1 MIVMKKVS
9 FIAAVC
15 ALSCALS
22 ASAYTGASDWAAAE
36 LKKAEEYSLIP
47 PSLESADVSK
57 PITRSEFASLSV
69 KLYEALGKTELK
81 AAETNPFSDTADAE
95 VLKAY
100 AAGITTGTS
109 DTTFEPDA
117 LLSREQAATML
128 ARTYSKS
135 MDKEAKPSGTAE
147 KFADDDFI
155 SDWAKDSVYFMAE
168 NGIINGIG
176 EGKFA
181 PQNVTKEQ
189 EDALYANSTREQAVA
204 ISVRMYEK
212 FKTDDAKD
220 EPKEDITKQIPAYS
234 FGEPTDKKITDTR
247 AELSFENVDGD
258 AIAEYIKTAKPFFP
272 EVTYELNEGYQKAL
286 KASNDEYSIFIS
298 WSQNGKASIIFEKI
312 Q

>member
-22 ASAYTGASDWAAAE
+22 ASAYTGESDWAAAE

-57 PITRSEFASLSV
+57 AITRSEFASLSV

-81 AAETNPFSDTADAE
+81 AAETNPFSDTADE
-95 VLKAY
+95 QVLKAY

-147 KFADDDFI
+147 KFADDGFI

-168 NGIINGIG
+168 NAIINGIG

-181 PQNVTKEQ
+181 PRNVTKEQ

-220 EPKEDITKQIPAYS
+220 EPKEDITKQIPAHS
-234 FGEPTDKKITDTR
+234 FGEPKTQNVTDNR
-247 AELSFENVDGD
+247 AELTFENVS
-258 AIAEYIKTAKPFFP
+258 EEEFLTYRNTVKMMFP
-272 EVTYELNEGYQKAL
+272 DVSYELDEGYQKAL
-286 KASNDEYSIFIS
+286 KGSNGEYIIFIS
-298 WSQNGKASIIFEKI
+298 WSNDKKVSITFDRV

>member
-1 MIVMKKVS
+1 MKKVS

-47 PSLESADVSK
+47 PSLENADVSK

-81 AAETNPFSDTADAE
+81 AAEVNPFSDTADAE

-147 KFADDDFI
+147 KFADDGFI

-168 NGIINGIG
+168 NAIINGIG

-181 PQNVTKEQ
+181 PQNVTQEQ

-220 EPKEDITKQIPAYS
+220 DSKGDITSKIPAHS
-234 FGEPTDKKITDTR
+234 FGEPKTQNVTDDR
-247 AELSFENVDGD
+247 AELTFENVS
-258 AIAEYIKTAKPFFP
+258 EEEFVTYRNTVKMMFP
-272 EVTYELNEGYQKAL
+272 EISYELDEGTQKAL
-286 KASNDEYSIFIS
+286 KASDGEYIMFIAWSNDGKVSINFDRV
-298 WSQNGKASIIFEKI
+298 Q
-312 Q
+312 

>member
-1 MIVMKKVS
+1 MKKVS

-15 ALSCALS
+15 ALGCAFS

-81 AAETNPFSDTADAE
+81 AAEVNPFSDTADAE

-147 KFADDDFI
+147 KFADDGFI
-155 SDWAKDSVYFMAE
+155 SDWAKDSRFPL
-168 NGIINGIG
+168 
-176 EGKFA
+176 KS
-181 PQNVTKEQ
+181 P
-189 EDALYANSTREQAVA
+189 
-204 ISVRMYEK
+204 
-212 FKTDDAKD
+212 
-220 EPKEDITKQIPAYS
+220 
-234 FGEPTDKKITDTR
+234 
-247 AELSFENVDGD
+247 LS
-258 AIAEYIKTAKPFFP
+258 
-272 EVTYELNEGYQKAL
+272 
-286 KASNDEYSIFIS
+286 AS
-298 WSQNGKASIIFEKI
+298 ATV
-312 Q
+312 

>member
-1 MIVMKKVS
+1 MKKVS

-47 PSLESADVSK
+47 PSLENADVSK

-81 AAETNPFSDTADAE
+81 AAEVNPFSDTSDE
-95 VLKAY
+95 QVLKAY

-147 KFADDDFI
+147 KFADDGFI
-155 SDWAKDSVYFMAE
+155 SDWAKDSVYFMVE
-168 NGIINGIG
+168 NAIINGIG

-181 PQNVTKEQ
+181 PRNVTQEQ

-220 EPKEDITKQIPAYS
+220 EPKEDITKQIPAHS
-234 FGEPTDKKITDTR
+234 FGEPKTQNVTDDH
-247 AELSFENVDGD
+247 AELTFENVS
-258 AIAEYIKTAKPFFP
+258 EEEF
-272 EVTYELNEGYQKAL
+272 VTYRNTVKMMFPDVSYELDEGYQKAL
-286 KASNDEYSIFIS
+286 KGSNGEYIIFIS
-298 WSQNGKASIIFEKI
+298 WSNDKKVSITFDRV

>member
-1 MIVMKKVS
+1 MKKVS

-47 PSLESADVSK
+47 PSLENADVSK

-81 AAETNPFSDTADAE
+81 AAEVNPFSDTADAE

-135 MDKEAKPSGTAE
+135 MDKEVKPSGTAE
-147 KFADDDFI
+147 KFADDGFI

-168 NGIINGIG
+168 NAIINGIG

-181 PQNVTKEQ
+181 PRNVTKEQ

-220 EPKEDITKQIPAYS
+220 EPKEDITKQIPAHS
-234 FGEPTDKKITDTR
+234 FGEPKTQNVTDDR
-247 AELSFENVDGD
+247 AELTFENVS
-258 AIAEYIKTAKPFFP
+258 EEEF
-272 EVTYELNEGYQKAL
+272 VTYRNTVKMMFPDVSYELDEGYQKAL
-286 KASNDEYSIFIS
+286 KGSNGEYTIFIS
-298 WSQNGKASIIFEKI
+298 WSNDKKVSITFDRV

>member
-1 MIVMKKVS
+1 MKKVS

-47 PSLESADVSK
+47 PSLENADVSK

-81 AAETNPFSDTADAE
+81 AAEVNPFSDTADAE

-147 KFADDDFI
+147 KFADDGFI

-168 NGIINGIG
+168 NAIINGIG

-181 PQNVTKEQ
+181 PRNVTQEQ
-189 EDALYANSTREQAVA
+189 GDALYANSTREQAVA

-220 EPKEDITKQIPAYS
+220 DSKGDITSKIPAHN
-234 FGEPTDKKITDTR
+234 FGEPKTQNVTDNR
-247 AELSFENVDGD
+247 AELTFENVS
-258 AIAEYIKTAKPFFP
+258 EEEF
-272 EVTYELNEGYQKAL
+272 VTYRNTVKMMFPDVSYELDEGYQKAL
-286 KASNDEYSIFIS
+286 KGSNGEYTIFIS
-298 WSQNGKASIIFEKI
+298 WSNDKKVSITFDRV

>member
-1 MIVMKKVS
+1 MKKVS

-15 ALSCALS
+15 ALGCAFS

-81 AAETNPFSDTADAE
+81 AAEVNPFSDTADAE

-147 KFADDDFI
+147 KFADDGFI

-168 NGIINGIG
+168 NAIINGIG

-181 PQNVTKEQ
+181 PRNVTQEQ

-220 EPKEDITKQIPAYS
+220 DSKGDITSKIPVYS
-234 FGEPTDKKITDTR
+234 FGEPKTQNVTDDR
-247 AELSFENVDGD
+247 AELTFENVSEEDFVT
-258 AIAEYIKTAKPFFP
+258 YRNTVKMMFP
-272 EVTYELNEGYQKAL
+272 EISYELDEGQQKAL
-286 KASNDEYSIFIS
+286 KGSDGEYIMFIS
-298 WSQNGKASIIFEKI
+298 WTNDGKLSINLDRV

>member
-1 MIVMKKVS
+1 MKKVS

-81 AAETNPFSDTADAE
+81 AAEVNPFSDTADAE

-147 KFADDDFI
+147 KFADDGFI

-234 FGEPTDKKITDTR
+234 FGEPKTQNVTDDR
-247 AELSFENVDGD
+247 AELTFEDVSEEDFVAYRNTV
-258 AIAEYIKTAKPFFP
+258 KMMFP
-272 EVTYELNEGYQKAL
+272 DVSYELDEGYQKAL
-286 KASNDEYSIFIS
+286 KGSNGEYTIFIS
-298 WSQNGKASIIFEKI
+298 WSNDKKVSITFDRV

>member
-1 MIVMKKVS
+1 MKKVS

-47 PSLESADVSK
+47 PSLENADVSK

-81 AAETNPFSDTADAE
+81 AAEVNPFSDTADE
-95 VLKAY
+95 QVLKAY

-147 KFADDDFI
+147 KFADDGFI
-155 SDWAKDSVYFMAE
+155 SDWAKDSVYFMVE
-168 NGIINGIG
+168 NAIINGIG

-181 PQNVTKEQ
+181 PRNVTQEQ

-220 EPKEDITKQIPAYS
+220 EPKEDITKQIPAHS
-234 FGEPTDKKITDTR
+234 FGEPKTQNVTDNR
-247 AELSFENVDGD
+247 AELTFENVS
-258 AIAEYIKTAKPFFP
+258 EEEF
-272 EVTYELNEGYQKAL
+272 VTYRNTVKMMFPDVSYELDEGYQKAL
-286 KASNDEYSIFIS
+286 KGSNGEYTIFIS
-298 WSQNGKASIIFEKI
+298 WSNDKKVSITFDRV

>member
-1 MIVMKKVS
+1 MKKVS

-15 ALSCALS
+15 ALSCAFS

-81 AAETNPFSDTADAE
+81 AAEVNPFSDTADAE

-147 KFADDDFI
+147 KFADDAFI

-168 NGIINGIG
+168 NAIINGIG

-181 PQNVTKEQ
+181 PRNVTQEQ

-220 EPKEDITKQIPAYS
+220 EPKEDITKQIPAHS
-234 FGEPTDKKITDTR
+234 FGEPKTQNVTDDR
-247 AELSFENVDGD
+247 AELTFENVS
-258 AIAEYIKTAKPFFP
+258 EEEF
-272 EVTYELNEGYQKAL
+272 VTYRNTVKMMFPDVSYELDEGYQKAL
-286 KASNDEYSIFIS
+286 KGSDGEYTMFIS
-298 WSQNGKASIIFEKI
+298 WSNDGKVLINLDRV